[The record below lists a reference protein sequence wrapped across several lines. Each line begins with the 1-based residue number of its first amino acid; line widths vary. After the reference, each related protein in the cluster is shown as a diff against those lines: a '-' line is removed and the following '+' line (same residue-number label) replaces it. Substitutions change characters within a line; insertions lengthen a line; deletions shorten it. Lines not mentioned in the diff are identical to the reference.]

1 MAGNGANND
10 GTQAGDHIYTNHY
23 TLTQAANNT
32 PAVTSVVNGASF
44 QAGIASGSW
53 VTINGTNLSS
63 TTRNWTTPDF
73 VNALMPTQLDNVSVT
88 INGQPAYIAYVSPKQ
103 LNVLAPP
110 DTALGNV
117 AVQVTTAYGTSPQA
131 TALYQSV
138 SPAFFLWSG
147 KYAVATRP
155 DYSDVGPPNLFP
167 STVTAPARVTLSR
180 YGAPD
185 SGRPIP
191 RRPMDN

>member
-1 MAGNGANND
+1 
-10 GTQAGDHIYTNHY
+10 
-23 TLTQAANNT
+23 
-32 PAVTSVVNGASF
+32 
-44 QAGIASGSW
+44 
-53 VTINGTNLSS
+53 
-63 TTRNWTTPDF
+63 
-73 VNALMPTQLDNVSVT
+73 MPTQLDNVSVT
-88 INGQPAYIAYVSPKQ
+88 INGQPAYVAYVSPKQ

-117 AVQVTTAYGTSPQA
+117 AVQVTTSNGTSPQA

-167 STVTAPARVTLSR
+167 STSTTPASR
-180 YGAPD
+180 G
-185 SGRPIP
+185 
-191 RRPMDN
+191 